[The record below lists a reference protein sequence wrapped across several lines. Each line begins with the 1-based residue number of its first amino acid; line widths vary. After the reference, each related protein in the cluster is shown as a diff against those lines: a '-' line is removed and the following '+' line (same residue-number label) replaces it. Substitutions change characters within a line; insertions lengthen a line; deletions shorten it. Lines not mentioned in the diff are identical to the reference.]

1 MGNGVNPACYTV
13 DMIHPNR
20 IWQSDNVLK
29 NEFPILAL
37 QVGYVVLLSRLFF
50 FIYRPLCLPRLISQ
64 LSVGFLLIQVVGRFQ
79 STYEYVFPVNGV
91 LNVEVLSH
99 IGIIYYAFLSGLE
112 MNLNVILHVKKKAG
126 SIALSGIIFP
136 MVMGPAL
143 YTLHRKFYGNGD
155 GSALEENTKS
165 AYVLWTLVLTVTGF
179 PVVAHSLSE
188 LKLLYTGLGES
199 ALTASMLSD
208 TYAWVLFTLF
218 VPFSINGKG
227 AIYSVVCTMI
237 FIVICIFVVR
247 PIIMNVID
255 RKTEKDEWDDN
266 KLIFVVMGLFICSYI
281 TDVLGTHAV
290 VGAFVY
296 GLILPHGKFSDMVVS
311 ISDDFAGGFLA
322 PLFFSGTGM
331 RLMVIKLFKHHY
343 WSMTLVIIFLL
354 CSIKI
359 LSTMFATFF
368 FGMRSQDSFALGL
381 LLNTKGAIALIMLN
395 IAWDRSILSVPT
407 YAVLTSS
414 VLLMTVV
421 VSPLINAIYK
431 SKKRFEQNK
440 LKTIQKLR
448 FDAEL
453 RILACVHNT
462 RQATGIISLLESFN
476 VTRLSPMHVFALH
489 LVELK
494 GRAAALVAA
503 HMEKPSGQIG
513 TQNLTKSQEEQ
524 ENINNAFEAF
534 GETYDAIRVQTLNV
548 VSAYSTIHED
558 IYNSANEK
566 RISLTILPFHKQL
579 SSEGVLETTS
589 VVYRDIN
596 LNVMQN
602 APCSVGIFVDRD
614 FGSISKMNFRVC
626 MIFVGGPDD
635 REAMAV
641 AWRMAGHP
649 GMQLSVVR
657 MLLFDDAA
665 KVDTSINIEAQN
677 ALFAVMDNAKQKELD
692 DEYVNSFRLTAVNND
707 DSISYSEIDVHSGE
721 DIPIILNELNTIECD
736 LYIVGQGNCRNL
748 RVFSNLLEW
757 CDCPELGVIGDILTS
772 SNFISRSSVLVV
784 QQYGYGGMVFGNQS
798 NNVTTSND
806 GFETL

>member
-1 MGNGVNPACYTV
+1 M
-13 DMIHPNR
+13 
-20 IWQSDNVLK
+20 
-29 NEFPILAL
+29 
-37 QVGYVVLLSRLFF
+37 
-50 FIYRPLCLPRLISQ
+50 
-64 LSVGFLLIQVVGRFQ
+64 
-79 STYEYVFPVNGV
+79 
-91 LNVEVLSH
+91 
-99 IGIIYYAFLSGLE
+99 
-112 MNLNVILHVKKKAG
+112 
-126 SIALSGIIFP
+126 
-136 MVMGPAL
+136 
-143 YTLHRKFYGNGD
+143 
-155 GSALEENTKS
+155 
-165 AYVLWTLVLTVTGF
+165 
-179 PVVAHSLSE
+179 
-188 LKLLYTGLGES
+188 
-199 ALTASMLSD
+199 
-208 TYAWVLFTLF
+208 
-218 VPFSINGKG
+218 
-227 AIYSVVCTMI
+227 
-237 FIVICIFVVR
+237 
-247 PIIMNVID
+247 
-255 RKTEKDEWDDN
+255 
-266 KLIFVVMGLFICSYI
+266 
-281 TDVLGTHAV
+281 
-290 VGAFVY
+290 
-296 GLILPHGKFSDMVVS
+296 
-311 ISDDFAGGFLA
+311 
-322 PLFFSGTGM
+322 
-331 RLMVIKLFKHHY
+331 
-343 WSMTLVIIFLL
+343 
-354 CSIKI
+354 
-359 LSTMFATFF
+359 
-368 FGMRSQDSFALGL
+368 
-381 LLNTKGAIALIMLN
+381 
-395 IAWDRSILSVPT
+395 PT

-414 VLLMTVV
+414 VLLMTIV

-489 LVELK
+489 LVELT

-657 MLLFDDAA
+657 ILLFDDAT
-665 KVDTSINIEAQN
+665 KVDTSINIEEHN
-677 ALFAVMDNAKQKELD
+677 ALSAVMDNAKQKELD
-692 DEYVNSFRLTAVNND
+692 DEYVNSFRLTTVNND

-721 DIPIILNELNTIECD
+721 DIPTILNELNTIECD

-784 QQYGYGGMVFGNQS
+784 QQYGYGGMGFGNQS
-798 NNVTTSND
+798 NNVTTNND

>member
-1 MGNGVNPACYTV
+1 MGNGVNPACYIV

-50 FIYRPLCLPRLISQ
+50 FIYQPLCLPRLISQ
-64 LSVGFLLIQVVGRFQ
+64 LSVGFLLIQVVGRFR
-79 STYEYVFPVNGV
+79 STYFYVFPINGV

-155 GSALEENTKS
+155 GSALEESTKS
-165 AYVLWTLVLTVTGF
+165 AYVIWTLVLTVTGF

-199 ALTASMLSD
+199 ALTAAMLSD

-227 AIYSVVCTMI
+227 AIYSVVCTI
-237 FIVICIFVVR
+237 LFIVICIFVVR

-266 KLIFVVMGLFICSYI
+266 KLLFVVMGLFICSYI

-311 ISDDFAGGFLA
+311 ISDDFAGG
-322 PLFFSGTGM
+322 
-331 RLMVIKLFKHHY
+331 
-343 WSMTLVIIFLL
+343 
-354 CSIKI
+354 
-359 LSTMFATFF
+359 TMFATFF
-368 FGMRSQDSFALGL
+368 FGMRSQDNFALGL

-395 IAWDRSILSVPT
+395 IAWDRSILSMPT

-414 VLLMTVV
+414 VLLMTIV

-489 LVELK
+489 LVELT

-596 LNVMQN
+596 LDVMQN

-614 FGSISKMNFRVC
+614 FASISKMNFRVC

-657 MLLFDDAA
+657 ILLFDEAT
-665 KVDTSINIEAQN
+665 KVDTSINIEAYN
-677 ALFAVMDNAKQKELD
+677 ALSAVMDNAKQKELD

-721 DIPIILNELNTIECD
+721 DIPTILNELNTIECD

-798 NNVTTSND
+798 NNVTTNND